1 MNQILEAAE
10 AIIAQVESIELLHVE
25 ADDLEEMTTTTTEAD
40 LALLH
45 ELIGR
50 FRSAAYDRVRAPDS
64 DELRK
69 LLSILGEMYGDSD
82 SRNWDRVDEI
92 NDKYL
97 LQHAYNAYAAASA
110 AEPAEPARV
119 RATDSDEMAR
129 LREAN
134 FVLRAR
140 MHAIALLS
148 SEVSP

>member
-10 AIIAQVESIELLHVE
+10 AIIAQVESIELLHVD
-25 ADDLEEMTTTTTEAD
+25 ADDLEDMTTTTTEAD

-50 FRSAAYDRVRAPDS
+50 YRFVVEAGPLD
-64 DELRK
+64 
-69 LLSILGEMYGDSD
+69 
-82 SRNWDRVDEI
+82 
-92 NDKYL
+92 
-97 LQHAYNAYAAASA
+97 
-110 AEPAEPARV
+110 RV
-119 RATDSDEMAR
+119 RATDSEEMAR
-129 LREAN
+129 LREDN

>member
-10 AIIAQVESIELLHVE
+10 AIIAQVESIELLHVD
-25 ADDLEEMTTTTTEAD
+25 ADDLEDMTTTTTEAD

-50 FRSAAYDRVRAPDS
+50 FRFVVEGLY
-64 DELRK
+64 
-69 LLSILGEMYGDSD
+69 
-82 SRNWDRVDEI
+82 
-92 NDKYL
+92 
-97 LQHAYNAYAAASA
+97 
-110 AEPAEPARV
+110 PAEAGPLDRV
-119 RATDSDEMAR
+119 RATDSDDMAR
-129 LREAN
+129 LRESN

>member
-1 MNQILEAAE
+1 MNQIIQAAE
-10 AIIAQVESIELLHVE
+10 AIIA
-25 ADDLEEMTTTTTEAD
+25 
-40 LALLH
+40 
-45 ELIGR
+45 
-50 FRSAAYDRVRAPDS
+50 DS

-69 LLSILGEMYGDSD
+69 LLSILGEMYGD

-97 LQHAYNAYAAASA
+97 LQHAYDAYAAATC
-110 AEPAEPARV
+110 PACTEPARV
-119 RATDSDEMAR
+119 RATDSDDMAR
-129 LREAN
+129 LRDDN